1 MAQSKLS
8 SFWRKPDLGPDALT
22 GVSLHSHTNRS
33 KESLYFIPQLAQ
45 KCPLLHAALEKQ
57 CKMSAIPVDFA
68 QAYWTPP
75 LNPKQA
81 YELEK
86 NQIEN
91 VLGLASMVLLTDHDN
106 IDAPSLLRSVPETAN
121 IPLALEWSVPFRGTI
136 FHLGVH
142 NLPAARAQVIVGELS
157 AYTRN
162 PNDALLVEL
171 LAMLDELPEA
181 LVVFNHPLWN
191 QSEVGK
197 QRRGG
202 VLERFMHCSARFLH
216 ALEFNATRKLREN
229 KDVLRLAERWQLPLV
244 GGGDRHGC
252 EPSAALNVT
261 RAQSFPEFVHEIRR
275 EQRSHVMVMPQYTA
289 PLSLRTMKTLL
300 DVIREYPEFPAGSRR
315 WEDRVFHPD
324 SRAGGEDRSLSA
336 LWEVSPAFI
345 EHIFSVVRVLEN
357 STVQRTWAR
366 LFGGALDAALPPEKS
381 AVALERSAAASE
393 RSVLPSERSVILSE
407 RSVISSERSSE
418 AVS

>member
-1 MAQSKLS
+1 MAESKLS
-8 SFWRKPDLGPDALT
+8 CFWRTPDLGPDALT
-22 GVSLHSHTNRS
+22 GVSLHSHTNLS

-45 KCPLLHAALEKQ
+45 KCPLLHAALEKR
-57 CKMSAIPVDFA
+57 CKMSPIPVDFA
-68 QAYWTPP
+68 HAYWTPP

-91 VLGLASMVLLTDHDN
+91 VLGLAGVVLLTDHDS
-106 IDAPSLLRSVPETAN
+106 IDAPSLLRTAPETAN

-142 NLPAARAQVIVGELS
+142 NLPAARAQAIVAELS

-171 LAMLDELPEA
+171 LAMLDELPET

-191 QSEVGK
+191 QSDVGR
-197 QRRGG
+197 QRESG
-202 VLERFMHCSARFLH
+202 VLERFLHRSARFLH
-216 ALEFNATRKLREN
+216 AMEFNATRKLREN
-229 KDVLRLAERWQLPLV
+229 KDVERLAERWQLPLV

-261 RAQSFPEFVHEIRR
+261 GAQSFAEFVHEIRQ
-275 EQRSHVMVMPQYTA
+275 EQRSHVVVMPQYTA
-289 PLSLRTMKTLL
+289 PLSLRTMRTLL

-324 SRAGGEDRSLSA
+324 SRTGGECRAASA
-336 LWEVSPAFI
+336 MWKVPPAFI
-345 EHIFSVVRVLEN
+345 EHIFSAVRVLEN
-357 STVQRTWAR
+357 SAVQRTWAR
-366 LFGGALDAALPPEKS
+366 LFGGALDAALPPGES
-381 AVALERSAAASE
+381 AVALARSAVSPE
-393 RSVLPSERSVILSE
+393 RSVV
-407 RSVISSERSSE
+407 SSERSSE
-418 AVS
+418 AIS

>member
-1 MAQSKLS
+1 MPETKLS
-8 SFWRKPDLGPDALT
+8 CFWRTPDLGLDALT

-57 CKMSAIPVDFA
+57 CAKAAIPVDFG

-75 LNPKQA
+75 LNPQQA

-86 NQIEN
+86 KQIED
-91 VLGLASMVLLTDHDN
+91 VLGLTGMVSLTDHDS
-106 IDAPSLLRSVPETAN
+106 IEAPSLLRTAPQTAS
-121 IPLALEWSVPFRGTI
+121 IPLALEWSVPFGTTI

-142 NLPAARAQVIVGELS
+142 NLPATRAQAIMGELS
-157 AYTRN
+157 AYRRN

-171 LAMLDELPEA
+171 LAMLDELPDV

-191 QSEVGK
+191 QERVGEL
-197 QRRGG
+197 RDGR
-202 VLERFMHCSARFLH
+202 VLDQFLHCSARFLH
-216 ALEFNATRKLREN
+216 AMEFNATRRAREN
-229 KDVLRLAERWQLPLV
+229 QNVQQLAERWQLPLV

-252 EPSAALNVT
+252 EPSGALNVT
-261 RAQSFPEFVHEIRR
+261 RAQSFPEFVREIRR
-275 EQRSHVMVMPQYTA
+275 EQRSHVVVMPQYAA
-289 PLSLRTMKTLL
+289 PLSLRTMRTLL

-315 WEDRVFHPD
+315 WDDRVFYPD
-324 SRAGGEDRSLSA
+324 TRKGGDDRSAAA
-336 LWEVSPAFI
+336 LWRVSPAFI

-357 STVQRTWAR
+357 SAVQRAWG
-366 LFGGALDAALPPEKS
+366 LLSGGAAGAALRLRS
-381 AVALERSAAASE
+381 VAPSERSAAAAG
-393 RSVLPSERSVILSE
+393 RSAA
-407 RSVISSERSSE
+407 SSERSSE

>member
-1 MAQSKLS
+1 MAESKLS
-8 SFWRKPDLGPDALT
+8 YFWRQPDLGPDAIA

-81 YELEK
+81 YDLEK

-91 VLGLASMVLLTDHDN
+91 VLGLASMVSLTDHDS
-106 IDAPSLLRSVPETAN
+106 IDAPSLLRTVPETAN
-121 IPLALEWSVPFRGTI
+121 IPLALEWSVPFGTTI

-142 NLPAARAQVIVGELS
+142 NLPAARAQAMVTELR

-171 LAMLDELPEA
+171 LAMLDELPET

-191 QSEVGK
+191 QSNVGK
-197 QRRGG
+197 QREGG
-202 VLERFMHCSARFLH
+202 LLERFMNRSARFLH
-216 ALEFNATRKLREN
+216 AMEFNATRKPREN
-229 KDVLRLAERWQLPLV
+229 KGVQRLAERWQLPLV

-261 RAQSFPEFVHEIRR
+261 RAQSFPELVREIREER
-275 EQRSHVMVMPQYTA
+275 HSHVVVMPQYAA
-289 PLSLRTMKTLL
+289 PLSLRTMRTLL

-324 SRAGGEDRSLSA
+324 SRTGGEDRSVSA
-336 LWEVSPAFI
+336 LWGVSPAFI

-357 STVQRTWAR
+357 SAVQRVWAG
-366 LFGGALDAALPPEKS
+366 LFGGRWAQIFLRRALVLLRSILPSP
-381 AVALERSAAASE
+381 RN
-393 RSVLPSERSVILSE
+393 VLPFLRNALS
-407 RSVISSERSSE
+407 
-418 AVS
+418 